1 VRFGLSFFD
10 MDSINYICKKLLGNQ
25 PIHAVT
31 EFKKMVGLVVKCKT
45 PFHSKKDIEEKDQAV
60 LEFFQAEGGLFSK
73 ICQLI
78 AQSDTSIGPALRK
91 KMEALFTEASDPVP
105 FAELEEQLT
114 DASQKMKPGVLDVAL
129 VAKEHMAVASIAQVH
144 AVGDDKIVKVSLR
157 RNRKRF
163 AQQLEFLK
171 ELGRFGVFSSG
182 KLALCDK
189 IGEGVVKEF
198 AMDDEAEIL
207 TRASEAF
214 DKLGEEVC
222 DVSVPKVLGSTP
234 EVLVMERVVG
244 RHLKDLMAPSSGSE
258 DKALALKAVKNLF
271 IFQGAC
277 VFKSGLVHCDPHS
290 GNILVNING
299 HTYALDWGC
308 RAELSVEFQNH
319 LKVIFANLPHIKA
332 STSSAPSARHQ
343 ERCAEVAK
351 SMRSLGFTTKKDTDE
366 GLTIIALQTFDSSE
380 PPSLTRV
387 DNGTFGSEGDRGDIS
402 NVSSDIVNLM
412 RMISLLGGLARNT
425 GNDELNTLRLW
436 SSHVNGKRKS
446 TDEGSEDTGA
456 RKMARRA

>member
-1 VRFGLSFFD
+1 

-31 EFKKMVGLVVKCKT
+31 EFKKMVGLVVKSKT

-91 KMEALFTEASDPVP
+91 
-105 FAELEEQLT
+105 
-114 DASQKMKPGVLDVAL
+114 
-129 VAKEHMAVASIAQVH
+129 
-144 AVGDDKIVKVSLR
+144 
-157 RNRKRF
+157 
-163 AQQLEFLK
+163 QLEFLK

-244 RHLKDLMAPSSGSE
+244 RHLKDLMDSSGSE

-277 VFKSGLVHCDPHS
+277 VFKSVLVHCDPHS

-332 STSSAPSARHQ
+332 STSSAPSAQHQ

-456 RKMARRA
+456 RKMARS